1 MADGSPSLAVRLRR
15 SAKAAGIHDSD
26 PMAPFVEA
34 MAELAEKARMLSPD
48 AEADLVGRVE
58 KASERAVGR
67 GLPALG
73 RHLDRRTVAIA
84 AGSAALCL
92 LIGGAA
98 GWWWRGET
106 VVLALDAG
114 VLTTMPDGRRYVS
127 MWLPPAERR

>member
-1 MADGSPSLAVRLRR
+1 MAD
-15 SAKAAGIHDSD
+15 
-26 PMAPFVEA
+26 
-34 MAELAEKARMLSPD
+34 LAEKARMLSPE

-73 RHLDRRTVAIA
+73 RHLDRRTVAVA
-84 AGSAALCL
+84 ACVLLLAATL
-92 LIGGAA
+92 GGAA

-127 MWLPPAERR
+127 MWLPPVERR